1 MLLIMSVAA
10 GAWAAVQR
18 HLLHNYN
25 QQVELAVDSRLLFA
39 ESPQQN
45 GFNMANQLED
55 LKKAGC
61 TAVGVRPLTI
71 AELEGMGRITLLD
84 VSEIRR
90 LQALGVLDGYGEL
103 PGGNLPGGLFIL
115 TEEKELHEILQAA
128 LLSLLGETIKAEQV
142 KSVAS
147 LTGNEPLFIPN
158 SYIPVMEELPL
169 IMPREQMRLWNAAG
183 LRIIPHFYAPS
194 RLTPEISEQYWSA
207 LASQLEI
214 IIEEEEIILGPVAF
228 PSPSFTYPA
237 PRGDT
242 GVLFAEKELTL
253 GNVEFTAGKGL
264 RGLASQLDYRVV
276 RTHQIP
282 TAELGQL
289 GEERASERFL
299 RAVQERSVRLLLLN
313 PFPELD
319 PRGELPAYL
328 PFIKRVADDLERAGF
343 EVGECSPF
351 SIFNIHPGVQ
361 ALLFAGVAFS
371 AAFLAGLFLL
381 GRTNLPLPG
390 KKKRKHRTSK
400 QGISRKIEITRVEG
414 STGAAGITGETGAAE
429 VTGMSCATGAAGVTG
444 VTGVTK
450 PEITPAETA
459 NTLQAFVTKEQ
470 RIKARL
476 NQQKERVFIAL
487 SICLFLAAAA
497 LPMLYNSWAPAI
509 AAGGGSSLLL
519 SRLPSAIF
527 LEKGTALLASLVFP
541 TLGVILFLE
550 PAFSKCRERGYLT
563 EIVKGFL
570 CCTLFSAGGA
580 LAASGIL
587 GSTEYILKIEAF
599 GGVKISQVGPF
610 IVLGLF
616 ILQQKRGG
624 LWNEITELLN
634 KEVKVKYLFALVL
647 AGGVLLV
654 YLVRGG
660 NIPLL
665 PVSEIELALRR
676 QLEIIF
682 IARPRFKEFLIGHP
696 GLFLMAALCP
706 AGIRGAKPLALVLG
720 LLGQISLFN
729 TFMHLHR
736 PVSLSLLG
744 TVYGA
749 AMGLLLGLV
758 LFYLAAKLYG
768 YQDNKYRR
776 KYRRQT

>member
-1 MLLIMSVAA
+1 MRPGIKNIFAMLLILVVVA

-18 HLLHNYN
+18 HLLQKDNR
-25 QQVELAVDSRLLFA
+25 QVELAIDSRLLFA

-45 GFNMANQLED
+45 GFNTANQLED
-55 LKKAGC
+55 LQQAGC

-71 AELEGMGRITLLD
+71 TELENMGRITLLD
-84 VSEIRR
+84 AAEIQR
-90 LQALGVLDGYGEL
+90 LQALGVLDGYSGL
-103 PGGNLPGGLFIL
+103 SGKNLPGGLFIL
-115 TEEKELHEILQAA
+115 TAEKELHEILQAA
-128 LLSLLGETIKAEQV
+128 LSSLLGDTINSGPV
-142 KSVAS
+142 RSVAS
-147 LTGNEPLFIPN
+147 LAGVASLSGNEPLFIPN

-183 LRIIPHFYAPS
+183 FKIIPHFYAHS
-194 RLTPEISEQYWSA
+194 RLTPEISEQYWGA

-214 IIEEEEIILGPVAF
+214 IVEEEDILMGPVAF
-228 PSPSFTYPA
+228 PSSSFTYPT
-237 PRGDT
+237 PREDT
-242 GVLFAEKELTL
+242 GVLFTEKELAL
-253 GNVEFTAGKGL
+253 GTVEFTAGKGL
-264 RGLASQLDYRVV
+264 EGLASQLDYRVV
-276 RTHQIP
+276 RAHQIP

-299 RAVQERSVRLLLLN
+299 RAVQERGVRLLLLN

-319 PRGELPAYL
+319 PRGEFPAYFH
-328 PFIKRVADDLERAGF
+328 FIKKVAGDLERAGF

-351 SIFNIHPGVQ
+351 PIFNIHPGVQ
-361 ALLFAGVAFS
+361 ALLFAGTAVS
-371 AAFLAGLFLL
+371 AAFLAGLFFL
-381 GRTNLPLPG
+381 G
-390 KKKRKHRTSK
+390 K
-400 QGISRKIEITRVEG
+400 
-414 STGAAGITGETGAAE
+414 
-429 VTGMSCATGAAGVTG
+429 
-444 VTGVTK
+444 
-450 PEITPAETA
+450 TPSGTA
-459 NTLQAFVTKEQ
+459 NVPQAFVTKAQ

-476 NQQKERVFIAL
+476 DRQKERVFITL

-497 LPMLYNSWAPAI
+497 LPLFYNTWVPVI
-509 AAGGGSSLLL
+509 AAGGGSSLL
-519 SRLPSAIF
+519 SHLPSPVF
-527 LEKGTALLASLVFP
+527 LEKGMALLASLVFP

-550 PAFSKCRERGYLT
+550 PALSKYRERGYLT

-610 IVLGLF
+610 ILLGLF
-616 ILQQKRGG
+616 ILQQKRGA

-634 KEVKVKYLFALVL
+634 KEVKVKYLLALVL

-696 GLFLMAALCP
+696 GLFLLAAFCP
-706 AGIRGAKPLALVLG
+706 AGIRGAKTLALVLG

-736 PVSLSLLG
+736 PVSLALLG

-758 LFYLAAKLYG
+758 LFYLATKLYG
-768 YQDNKYRR
+768 YQYNKYRQR
-776 KYRRQT
+776 T

>member
-1 MLLIMSVAA
+1 MLLILVVAA
-10 GAWAAVQR
+10 GAWAGVQR
-18 HLLHNYN
+18 HLLLQDNR
-25 QQVELAVDSRLLFA
+25 QVELAVDSRLLFS

-45 GFNMANQLED
+45 GFNSANQLED

-71 AELEGMGRITLLD
+71 AELENMGRITLLD
-84 VSEIRR
+84 VAEIRR

-128 LLSLLGETIKAEQV
+128 LSSLLGETTKSGQV
-142 KSVAS
+142 KSVVS
-147 LTGNEPLFIPN
+147 LSGNDPLFIPG
-158 SYIPVMEELPL
+158 SYISVIEELPL
-169 IMPREQMRLWNAAG
+169 IMPREQMRLWNVAG

-214 IIEEEEIILGPVAF
+214 IIEEEEILLGPVAF

-264 RGLASQLDYRVV
+264 GELASLLDYRVV

-282 TAELGQL
+282 TSELGQL

-299 RAVQERSVRLLLLN
+299 RAVQERSVRLLLLS

-319 PRGELPAYL
+319 PRGEFTAYL
-328 PFIKRVADDLERAGF
+328 SFIKRVADDLERAGF
-343 EVGECSPF
+343 EVGECLPF
-351 SIFNIHPGVQ
+351 PVFNIHLGVQ
-361 ALLFAGVAFS
+361 ALLFAGTAMS
-371 AAFLAGLFLL
+371 AAFLAGLFFL
-381 GRTNLPLPG
+381 GKTSLPLPG

-400 QGISRKIEITRVEG
+400 QRTYRKIGITRVEG
-414 STGAAGITGETGAAE
+414 ATGATGVAGETGAAE
-429 VTGMSCATGAAGVTG
+429 VTGLAGATG
-444 VTGVTK
+444 
-450 PEITPAETA
+450 ITEPAKTLAETA
-459 NTLQAFVTKEQ
+459 NASQAFVTKEQ
-470 RIKARL
+470 RIKTRL
-476 NQQKERVFIAL
+476 EQQKERVFIAL

-497 LPMLYNSWAPAI
+497 LPLLYKTWAPVI
-509 AAGGGSSLLL
+509 SAGGGPSLL
-519 SRLPSAIF
+519 SHLPSAVF
-527 LEKGTALLASLVFP
+527 LEKGTALLASLIFP

-550 PAFSKCRERGYLT
+550 PALSKYRERGYLT

-570 CCTLFSAGGA
+570 YCTLFSAGGA

-616 ILQQKRGG
+616 ILQQKRGS

-634 KEVKVKYLFALVL
+634 KEVKVKYLLALVL

-706 AGIRGAKPLALVLG
+706 AGIRGAKSLALVLG

-744 TVYGA
+744 TIYGA
-749 AMGLLLGLV
+749 AIGLLLGLI
-758 LFYLAAKLYG
+758 LFYLATKLYS
-768 YQDNKYRR
+768 YQYNKYRR
-776 KYRRQT
+776 KYR